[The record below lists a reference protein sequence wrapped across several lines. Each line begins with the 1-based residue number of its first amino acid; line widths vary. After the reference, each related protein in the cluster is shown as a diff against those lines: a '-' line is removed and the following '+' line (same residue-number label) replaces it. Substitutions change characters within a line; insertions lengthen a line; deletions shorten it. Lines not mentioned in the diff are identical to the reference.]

1 MSSAVGSA
9 CADLRQLLRVFT
21 RPVIGRFSRLGLRSS
36 RAHLTACAP
45 GALAPSPLAGSIVQ
59 EGSPMPFLDPPVPSP
74 RRQCIRSSLRLATG
88 CGSAGTYP
96 LGHAP
101 VVTGFLAGTRQ
112 TRHQRDGALPVP
124 MPRTPRRPTPRHPE
138 FRTSPRSPSC
148 RGECSIRQVQEVS
161 DNFPGDFS
169 PGFGITGK
177 ISGLRPRWCRT
188 ATQFPTLS
196 SRPSFDRLRMRAQRR
211 AGTHFSAGTI
221 G

>member
-59 EGSPMPFLDPPVPSP
+59 EGSPMPSLGPPVPSP

-101 VVTGFLAGTRQ
+101 VVIGFLVGTRQ
-112 TRHQRDGALPVP
+112 SHALPVP

-148 RGECSIRQVQEVS
+148 RGECIIAPVREVS
-161 DNFPGDFS
+161 DNFPEFS
-169 PGFGITGK
+169 
-177 ISGLRPRWCRT
+177 CR
-188 ATQFPTLS
+188 FFLE
-196 SRPSFDRLRMRAQRR
+196 R
-211 AGTHFSAGTI
+211 
-221 G
+221 

>member
-59 EGSPMPFLDPPVPSP
+59 EGSPMPFLGPPVPSP

-101 VVTGFLAGTRQ
+101 VVTGFLVGTRQ
-112 TRHQRDGALPVP
+112 SHALPVP
-124 MPRTPRRPTPRHPE
+124 MPRTPRRPTPFHPE
-138 FRTSPRSPSC
+138 SRTSPGPPSGRACAVSLRAGRCRITFPEIFLRALESLGRFRDCVPDGVGWERSFWC
-148 RGECSIRQVQEVS
+148 H
-161 DNFPGDFS
+161 PG
-169 PGFGITGK
+169 
-177 ISGLRPRWCRT
+177 
-188 ATQFPTLS
+188 
-196 SRPSFDRLRMRAQRR
+196 RPST
-211 AGTHFSAGTI
+211 GSG
-221 G
+221 